1 MENQEQNPNAS
12 NCQLSI
18 VNCQLTCFL
27 PYAGKEQVEKT
38 VKGLQATGLV
48 KEIYLVTTDG
58 ELQELPG
65 CQRLWVKDPFS
76 SLTMQVMANAAEGD
90 YTLLYTKETTLE
102 MGMYSLERMIH
113 IAEDSNAGMVYAD
126 HYQIADGKQTNAPVI
141 DYQFGSLRDDFNFGS
156 VLLFDTAKLKEAAGR
171 MTSDY
176 DFAGLYDLR
185 LKLSQKADLVHI
197 NEYLYSEVENDIRKS
212 GEKIF
217 DYVDPKNRNRQIE
230 MEQAC
235 TEHLKEIGGYLT
247 PEFKKIEFAAGNFE
261 YEASV
266 IIPVRNRIRTIRDA
280 IRSVLNQKTDFKFN
294 LIIVNNHST
303 DGTTEAIEEFK
314 NDERLIHIMPQRN
327 DLGIGGCWNMG
338 VAHEKCGKFAVQL
351 DSDDV
356 YKDENTLAIMVRAF
370 YEQNCAMVVG
380 TYMMTDFDMNMIA
393 PGIIDHKEWTP
404 ENGRNNALRINGLG
418 APRAFYTPVLREVK
432 VPNTS
437 YGEDYALG
445 LNFSRQYQIGRVYDV
460 VYLCRRWDDNSD
472 ASLDI
477 VKMNGHN
484 LYKDRIRTWELQ
496 ARVALNNKG

>member
-1 MENQEQNPNAS
+1 MKKI
-12 NCQLSI
+12 NCFI
-18 VNCQLTCFL
+18 
-27 PYAGKEQVEKT
+27 PYMDKDQVLKT
-38 VKGLQATGLV
+38 VEGLKSTNLID
-48 KEIYLVTTDG
+48 KIYLLAALDVT
-58 ELQELPG
+58 ENIAG
-65 CQRLWVKDPFS
+65 CNLIHTNSIKS
-76 SLTMQVMANAAEGD
+76 SATIRKIAGYAATE
-90 YTLLYTKETTLE
+90 YTLVYTKYTTLQL
-102 MGMYSLERMIH
+102 GMFALERMIH
-113 IAEDSNAGMVYAD
+113 IAEDSKAGMVYAD
-126 HYQIADGKQTNAPVI
+126 HYQVVEGKQTNAPVI
-141 DYQFGSLRDDFNFGS
+141 DYQLGSLRDDFDFGS
-156 VLLFDTAKLKEAAGR
+156 LLLFSTDAFKEAATR
-171 MTSDY
+171 MEEDDY
-176 DFAGLYDLR
+176 EFAGLYDLR
-185 LKLSQKADLVHI
+185 LKISQKADLIHI

-217 DYVDPKNRNRQIE
+217 DYVDPKNREAQIE
-230 MEQAC
+230 MEDAC
-235 TEHLKEIGGYLT
+235 TEHLKEIGGYLA
-247 PEFKKIEFAAGNFE
+247 PYFEHIEFSTANFE

-280 IRSVLNQKTDFKFN
+280 IKSVLNQKTDFKFN
-294 LIIVNNHST
+294 LIVIDNHST
-303 DGTTEAIEEFK
+303 DGTTEAIDEFAS
-314 NDERLIHIMPQRN
+314 DIRLVHIIPERN
-327 DLGIGGCWNMG
+327 DLGIGGCWNTG
-338 VAHEKCGKFAVQL
+338 VHHPLCGKFAVQL

-356 YKDENTLAIMVRAF
+356 YKDENTLSIMIRAF

-418 APRAFYTPVLREVK
+418 APRAFYTPVLREIK

-445 LNFSRQYQIGRVYDV
+445 LNFSRKYQIGRVYDV

-496 ARVALNNKG
+496 ARIKINEQSWDKGF